1 MIIFG
6 VYRASRSSIAMRPL
20 WLIPP
25 SASTIL
31 GDDAVTAA
39 PSCREPVSE
48 FAPLAGPANWE
59 SEAGLEVIAKVRFAQ
74 CLQPDPALCR
84 YHHTHFLQKGW
95 ACRINDDGMP
105 EWIPPWWIDHRRR
118 PQINTRIQQLNA
130 QHKLRRQRR
139 QPVNAA

>member
-1 MIIFG
+1 MIILG

-39 PSCREPVSE
+39 PSCRGPVSE
-48 FAPLAGPANWE
+48 FAPLAGPANCE
-59 SEAGLEVIAKVRFAQ
+59 SEAGLEASRRYVLRSV
-74 CLQPDPALCR
+74 CNLTLLCR